1 MLTICHSVHHLYP
14 PSNWPGGVVHPIL
27 SYKMDANYKMGV
39 HTPTVGFY
47 KMAAHTPSDVLML
60 NVFKCAIGMGL
71 QPIL

>member
-1 MLTICHSVHHLYP
+1 M
-14 PSNWPGGVVHPIL
+14 HPIL

-47 KMAAHTPSDVLML
+47 TMAAHTPSDVLML